1 MREKITRV
9 TMPYSCI
16 SVKGSVLSALF
27 HSPDVS
33 FPMRTSQRWNLAVS
47 TSLTLTMLAAKNVSA
62 TPPPRQPRM
71 LPGSPRCP
79 QMDAR
84 RAT

>member
-1 MREKITRV
+1 
-9 TMPYSCI
+9 MPCSCI
-16 SVKGSVLSALF
+16 SVKSSVLSALF

-33 FPMRTSQRWNLAVS
+33 FPMRTGQRWTLAVT
-47 TSLTLTMLAAKNVSA
+47 TSQTLTMLAAKNASA

-71 LPGSPRCP
+71 LPGPPRCP